1 MPKKPADRH
10 STRKNAHTATKH
22 PAGAT
27 PEPRLRIRMY
37 RVGFGDCFLLS
48 LPVDGKAEYILVD
61 CGVHSRGDIGTL
73 EAAVKDIAKET
84 GGKLALIIATHAHQD
99 HISGFGR
106 YDQIFK
112 SFDVGEVWLPWTENP
127 KDPQAVKLRA
137 THAAMAEMLKNHFAA
152 APPPEET
159 KAAIASALENLGGN
173 EKSLGL
179 LKSGI
184 NGTPVKYLE
193 AGAQMDGAGGIAGL
207 SAQVLG
213 PPRDETFLAKMNPPA
228 DERFLRVTPDGET
241 TAVNGITPF
250 ESKWKVGQDS
260 NPFYAAIDER
270 EKNLLAVAASDA
282 QGLVFKLDQIL
293 NNTSIVTLFSYGGQ
307 HLLFPGD
314 AQFGSWE
321 SWTGQNSA
329 ADLLANVS
337 FYKVAHH
344 GSFNATPKTVL
355 ERMTDKAFSAMV
367 STQNQPWASIPLSKL
382 MDAIASKAS
391 GAVRSDSIKVKH
403 APSGPVLGVLP
414 QGFEQGAFWFDCWLP
429 VKSGRT

>member
-10 STRKNAHTATKH
+10 STRKNARASTKH
-22 PAGAT
+22 AGAA
-27 PEPRLRIRMY
+27 PEPQLRIRMY

-48 LPVDGKAEYILVD
+48 LPVDGKTEHILVD

-73 EAAVKDIAKET
+73 EATVKDIAKET
-84 GGKLALIIATHAHQD
+84 GGKLALVIATHAHQD

-106 YDQIFK
+106 YDQTFK
-112 SFDVGEVWLPWTENP
+112 SFEVGEVWLPWTENP
-127 KDPQAVKLRA
+127 KDPQAVKLKA
-137 THAAMAEMLKNHFAA
+137 SHTALAEMLKNHFAA

-159 KAAIASALENLGGN
+159 KAAIASALENLSGN
-173 EKSLGL
+173 EKALGL

-184 NGTPVKYLE
+184 SGAPVKYLQ
-193 AGAQMDGAGGIAGL
+193 AGAQIDGAAGIASL

-213 PPRDETFLAKMNPPA
+213 PPRDQIFLARMNLPT
-228 DERFLRVTPDGET
+228 DERFLRAASDGEM

-250 ESKWKVGQDS
+250 ESKWKVAQNSD
-260 NPFYAAIDER
+260 PFYAAIDER
-270 EKNLLAVAASDA
+270 DKNLMAVAASDA

-314 AQFGSWE
+314 AQYGSWE
-321 SWTGQNSA
+321 SWIGQNSA

-355 ERMTDKAFSAMV
+355 EKMTDKAFSAMV
-367 STQNQPWASIPLSKL
+367 STQNQPWASIPLPKL
-382 MDAIASKAS
+382 MAALTSRASA
-391 GAVRSDSIKVKH
+391 AVRSDSIAVKN
-403 APSGPVLGVLP
+403 APVGPVLGALP

-429 VKSGRT
+429 VKFGGT